1 VDERQIVKE
10 LTKTQKKLRA
20 IAAGVLAPYGVRLG
34 QNLVLEE
41 LWQTDGLTPG
51 EIAARLAITGPTAV
65 RMAQR
70 MEDSG
75 LVTRR
80 RDDVD
85 GRLVRV
91 YLTDRGRELQQPIET
106 DFRKLHEHSLSGV
119 GPTDRQR
126 LTRVL
131 KSIQE
136 NLAAFDIEDG
146 DEVY

>member
-10 LTKTQKKLRA
+10 LTMTQKKLRA
-20 IAAGVLAPYGVRLG
+20 IAGSVLTPYGVRLG

-51 EIAARLAITGPTAV
+51 EIAARLGITGPTAV

-75 LVTRR
+75 LVTRK
-80 RDDVD
+80 RDHAD

-91 YLTDRGRELQQPIET
+91 YLTEQGRRLQQPIEA
-106 DFRKLHEHSLSGV
+106 DFRKLHEQSLSGIS
-119 GPTDRQR
+119 PADRKR
-126 LTRVL
+126 LTKIL
-131 KSIQE
+131 KSIQD
-136 NLAAFDIEDG
+136 NLAHFDVAAG
-146 DEVY
+146 DDPY